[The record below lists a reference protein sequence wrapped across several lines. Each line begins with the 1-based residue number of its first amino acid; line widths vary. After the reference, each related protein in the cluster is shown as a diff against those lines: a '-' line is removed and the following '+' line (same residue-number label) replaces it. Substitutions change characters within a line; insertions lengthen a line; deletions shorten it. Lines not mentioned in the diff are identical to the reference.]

1 MTCSWTTC
9 GSARPRWTYNSLRD
23 LSDYLGKRFWNDLEL
38 HHPGIDSLRLPAE
51 VVAGWRERLLTKPKT
66 VTAETGNR
74 TMISVPRINFRESL
88 TKVRAFYLDLS
99 QWVLEDPG
107 RCAQW
112 VAPCPVRQDDIS
124 HRKFKRRHK
133 ARTDTRTREPCRCR
147 GQDRQIDRRSHTF
160 GIPATV
166 NYPAF

>member
-1 MTCSWTTC
+1 VDYQRERQ
-9 GSARPRWTYNSLRD
+9 AALDYNSLRD
-23 LSDYLGKRFWNDLEL
+23 LSDYLGKRFWKDLEL
-38 HHPGIDSLRLPAE
+38 HHPGINSLRLPAE

-99 QWVLEDPG
+99 QWELEDPG

-112 VAPCPVRQDDIS
+112 VAPAPFARMTSAIASSNDVTRRAWTRAPANGSQSFPCARS
-124 HRKFKRRHK
+124 TSAAKHR
-133 ARTDTRTREPCRCR
+133 RTATCR
-147 GQDRQIDRRSHTF
+147 
-160 GIPATV
+160 P
-166 NYPAF
+166 